1 MLRRFLATPDE
12 PALAIV
18 RVTVGTVILAHG
30 LQKLFGWFGG
40 HGPQEVMEGFH
51 RWFGLPYPLTAMVIA
66 AESFGAFALI
76 LGFASRFTAAT
87 IGAVM
92 IGAIALVTGKWGFFM
107 NWYSEAERGEGFEFH
122 VLVLGMVLA
131 IVLRGGGS
139 WSVDRMLVARLDRRV
154 RGTEATSA

>member
-1 MLRRFLATPDE
+1 MFRRFLSTPDE

-40 HGPQEVMEGFH
+40 HGPQEVLESFQ
-51 RWFGLPYPLTAMVIA
+51 RWFGLPYALTALVIA
-66 AESFGAFALI
+66 AESLGALALI
-76 LGFASRFTAAT
+76 LGFASRFTAAA

-92 IGAIALVTGKWGFFM
+92 IGAIALVTGKSGFFM
-107 NWYSEAERGEGFEFH
+107 NWYSEAGRGEGYELH

-131 IVLRGGGS
+131 IVWRGGGS
-139 WSVDRMLVARLDRRV
+139 GSVDRWLLARLERR
-154 RGTEATSA
+154 RPR